1 MYEFFFFPSCYWW
14 VNTYKVLQ
22 RSQRYLMNSIIFQFI
37 KIILFNEK
45 YAHWLLLKHEFFF
58 FFLISREF
66 YLVQSNTVI
75 EYMWGFLGDAVVKN
89 PPANVGDTRH
99 MSLIPGLGRSLE
111 KEMATSSSSLAWTI
125 PMDRGAW
132 WASIQR
138 VTNSWTMTERVT

>member
-1 MYEFFFFPSCYWW
+1 M
-14 VNTYKVLQ
+14 
-22 RSQRYLMNSIIFQFI
+22 
-37 KIILFNEK
+37 
-45 YAHWLLLKHEFFF
+45 
-58 FFLISREF
+58 
-66 YLVQSNTVI
+66 VQSNTVI